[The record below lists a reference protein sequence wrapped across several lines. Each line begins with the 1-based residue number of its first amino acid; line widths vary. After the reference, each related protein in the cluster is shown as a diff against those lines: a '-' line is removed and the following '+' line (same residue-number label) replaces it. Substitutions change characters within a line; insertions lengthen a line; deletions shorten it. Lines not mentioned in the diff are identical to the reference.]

1 MSTHLPAWIFV
12 LPFLAGVALPLVGH
26 VRREF
31 CRPLALLALG
41 GSSLLSLMALAHVV
55 ANGPVRY
62 PFGGWA
68 PPLGIEWRLD
78 GLSGLVLALTHV
90 VSWLVLLYT
99 EPFVR
104 EQMAGKTVPLHT
116 LILLLVSGL
125 TGLTLSADLFNLFV
139 FFEMSSL
146 AGYALVGVA
155 GGRALVAAFRYLI
168 MGTIG
173 ASFYLL
179 SVTLFYAA
187 TGTLNMSDFSRY
199 LPELLASKTLLLGLV
214 FLFLGLAI
222 KMGLFPLH
230 GWVPDAY
237 AHTSDAV
244 APLVASVVT
253 PTALYVLIRVTYW
266 VLGPEIVAERYPI
279 TFLLGWVGA
288 VAMFAGACLALVQ
301 QDLKRLLAYSSISSI
316 GLVVLGMSLGNRL
329 GIAGAVF
336 YLVNDVVMKAC
347 FFVAAGSAAF
357 RYGVRDI
364 RDLARLRG
372 QMPWTLTAL
381 TIAALSMIGTPPTG
395 GFFGKWFLVLGALE
409 ANNYMAVAVI
419 VLTTLVTTAYFYRM
433 FQQVF
438 LDDTPG
444 PQPVIAKEPW
454 PMRVSLGVL
463 SAAILALG
471 FWSDDVVEL
480 ILETALPEG
489 VR

>member
-1 MSTHLPAWIFV
+1 MITHLPAWIFA
-12 LPFLAGVALPLVGH
+12 LTFLAGVAMPVVGH
-26 VRREF
+26 VRRDF

-41 GSSLLSLMALAHVV
+41 GTCLLSLMALAHVV

-78 GLSGLVLALTHV
+78 GLSALVLLLTHA
-90 VSWLVLLYT
+90 VSWLVFLYAG
-99 EPFVR
+99 PPAR
-104 EQMAGKTVPLHT
+104 EHLAEKTVQLHS
-116 LILLLVSGL
+116 LMLLLVSGL

-155 GGRALVAAFRYLI
+155 GGRALIAAFRYLI

-179 SVTLFYAA
+179 SVAFFYAA
-187 TGTLNMSDFSRY
+187 TGTLNMSDFSHH
-199 LPELLASKTLLLGLV
+199 LPELLASKSLLLGLV

-237 AHTSDAV
+237 AHTSDTV
-244 APLVASVVT
+244 APLIAAVVT
-253 PTALYVLIRVTYW
+253 PTALYVLIRITFW
-266 VLGPEIVAERYPI
+266 VLGPEIVAGRYPI
-279 TFLLGWVGA
+279 TFLLGWIGA
-288 VAMFAGACLALVQ
+288 VATFAGACLALVQ
-301 QDLKRLLAYSSISSI
+301 QDFKRLLAYSSISSI

-329 GIAGAVF
+329 GIAAAVF

-347 FFVAAGSAAF
+347 FFVAAGSASY
-357 RYGVRDI
+357 RCGVRHI
-364 RDLARLRG
+364 RDLASLRG

-381 TIAALSMIGTPPTG
+381 TVAALSMIGTPPTG

-409 ANNYMAVAVI
+409 VRNYLAVTVI
-419 VLTTLVTTAYFYRM
+419 VLSTLVTTAYFYRM
-433 FQQVF
+433 FQRVF
-438 LDDTPG
+438 LDVNPTP
-444 PQPVIAKEPW
+444 QREIVEAPW
-454 PMRVSLGVL
+454 PVRASLGAL
-463 SAAILALG
+463 SVAILALG
-471 FWSDDVVEL
+471 FWSDDVVDL
-480 ILETALPEG
+480 ILKTALPEG